1 MTVQP
6 DFQQL
11 AETYIAMWNASG
23 PHRGELIADLCAADV
38 RYTDPLGDAQGPE
51 ALDATI
57 DAVQAQFAGF
67 QFVLS
72 GPVDA
77 HHDQARFS
85 WELGPAG
92 SPAPIA
98 GFDVVTTDD
107 AGRISRVLGFLDRVP
122 S

>member
-1 MTVQP
+1 MT
-6 DFQQL
+6 DFQQV
-11 AETYIAMWNASG
+11 AETYIDMWNASG
-23 PHRGELIADLCAADV
+23 SVRSELISQLCTDAV
-38 RYTDPLGDAQGPE
+38 RYTDPLGDVTGPE

-57 DAVQAQFAGF
+57 STVHTQFAGF
-67 QFVLS
+67 QFALS

-92 SPAPIA
+92 EAAPIA

-107 AGRISRVLGFLDRVP
+107 CGRITRVLGFLDRVP